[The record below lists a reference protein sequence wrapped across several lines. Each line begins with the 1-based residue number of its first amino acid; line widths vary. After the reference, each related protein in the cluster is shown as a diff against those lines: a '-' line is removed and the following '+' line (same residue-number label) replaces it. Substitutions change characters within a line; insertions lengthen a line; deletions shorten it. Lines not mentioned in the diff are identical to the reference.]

1 MTRRLRAG
9 RSVLGAL
16 GLATSVSLLSGCMYL
31 SPTQTDVSYN
41 GSNGTNATVGDLTLS
56 GVLISASSKGAPG
69 TMQGMVTNNSDST
82 IAVTVAVGGSQA
94 KLSVPAD
101 TAVRLDGQ
109 PSGNSTSTVSAVKVA
124 STPAAPG
131 AKTTVIF
138 ATASSGQS
146 PVVVPVLLP
155 GQAYN

>member
-1 MTRRLRAG
+1 
-9 RSVLGAL
+9 
-16 GLATSVSLLSGCMYL
+16 MYL

-69 TMQGMVTNNSDST
+69 TMQGMVTNNSASA
-82 IAVTVAVGGSQA
+82 IAVRIGVGGSTSQ
-94 KLSVPAD
+94 VPIPAD

-109 PSGNSTSTVSAVKVA
+109 ISGNSTTTVGPVKIA
-124 STPAAPG
+124 STPVAPG
-131 AKTTVIF
+131 AKTTVTF
-138 ATASSGQS
+138 ATAGTGES

-155 GQAYN
+155 GQAFN

>member
-1 MTRRLRAG
+1 
-9 RSVLGAL
+9 
-16 GLATSVSLLSGCMYL
+16 MYL

-41 GSNGTNATVGDLTLS
+41 GSNGTNTTVGDLTLS
-56 GVLISASSKGAPG
+56 GVLISATSKGAAG
-69 TMQGMVTNNSDST
+69 TMQGMVTNNSDSA
-82 IAVTVAVGGSQA
+82 IAVTIGVGNSRAQ
-94 KLSVPAD
+94 LSVPAD

-109 PSGNSTSTVSAVKVA
+109 PSGNSTTTVGPVKIA

-138 ATASSGQS
+138 ATASTGQS

-155 GQAYN
+155 GQAFG

>member
-1 MTRRLRAG
+1 
-9 RSVLGAL
+9 
-16 GLATSVSLLSGCMYL
+16 MYL

-69 TMQGMVTNNSDST
+69 SMQGMVTNNSGSAV
-82 IAVTVAVGGSQA
+82 AVTVGIGSSTSR
-94 KLSVPAD
+94 LSIPAD

-109 PSGNSTSTVSAVKVA
+109 TSGNSTRTVSPVKVA
-124 STPAAPG
+124 STPVAPG

-138 ATASSGQS
+138 ATASTGNS
-146 PVVVPVLLP
+146 PVLVPVLLP
-155 GQAYN
+155 GQAFS

>member
-1 MTRRLRAG
+1 
-9 RSVLGAL
+9 
-16 GLATSVSLLSGCMYL
+16 MYL

-56 GVLISASSKGAPG
+56 GVLIVASSKGAPG
-69 TMQGMVTNNSDST
+69 ALQGMVTNNSGSA
-82 IAVTVAVGGSQA
+82 IAVTVAIGSSTAQ
-94 KLSVPAD
+94 LSVPAD

-109 PSGNSTSTVSAVKVA
+109 ASGNSTHTVGPVKVA

-131 AKTTVIF
+131 AKTTVTF
-138 ATASSGQS
+138 ATAGTGNS

-155 GQAYN
+155 GQTSG